1 MKRKMTPRERTY
13 VKILLP
19 ILVLFFLFNTLPMI
33 QGFIYSFTNYKGY
46 GSYDWVG
53 LRNYMDLFTDQRVW
67 NSYFFTFKYAIC
79 GTILVN
85 VIALALAIGLNAK
98 IRFKSALR
106 GIYFIPNILGG
117 LIIGYIFSFLFTYIL
132 PAVGEY
138 FQISWLQN
146 SILSSPD
153 TAWIGVLIVGVWQA
167 VAMTTIIYISG
178 LQTVPEDV
186 YEASR
191 IDGAG
196 KWTEFRKVTVPLI
209 IPFVSTNLLL
219 TTKNFM
225 MVFDQIMSLTKGGP
239 AQSTESI
246 SYLIYRNGLDGGQ
259 FGFQSANAV
268 FFFVVIVA
276 LSVIQLRSMSSKE
289 EQL

>member
-138 FQISWLQN
+138 FHISWLQN

-153 TAWIGVLIVGVWQA
+153 TAWIGVLIVGVW
-167 VAMTTIIYISG
+167 
-178 LQTVPEDV
+178 
-186 YEASR
+186 
-191 IDGAG
+191 
-196 KWTEFRKVTVPLI
+196 
-209 IPFVSTNLLL
+209 
-219 TTKNFM
+219 
-225 MVFDQIMSLTKGGP
+225 
-239 AQSTESI
+239 
-246 SYLIYRNGLDGGQ
+246 
-259 FGFQSANAV
+259 
-268 FFFVVIVA
+268 
-276 LSVIQLRSMSSKE
+276 
-289 EQL
+289 